1 MPGAGISNFDTLEA
15 NPFETGKQRREKT
28 VHSLLEKLEPT
39 TISMHIEKIGQV
51 DEEGAKD
58 GLREKE
64 QRAMEEDQVR
74 VEQKK
79 ERKKQ
84 RGRSK
89 IGNKMAAS

>member
-1 MPGAGISNFDTLEA
+1 M
-15 NPFETGKQRREKT
+15 
-28 VHSLLEKLEPT
+28 HSLLEKLDPA

-58 GLREKE
+58 GLRDKE
-64 QRAMEEDQVR
+64 QRAMEEEKVR

-79 ERKKQ
+79 EKKKM